1 MDNDNKNQLILYT
14 IFSLE
19 KRNTWLSQEMPK
31 SIWQYTVSVIDKN
44 SQQMR
49 NKRAFSQPDEK
60 HVYKL
65 IVLEY

>member
-1 MDNDNKNQLILYT
+1 MVISRNA
-14 IFSLE
+14 E
-19 KRNTWLSQEMPK
+19 KHITK
-31 SIWQYTVSVIDKN
+31 YTVSVTDKN

-49 NKRAFSQPDEK
+49 NKRAFSEPDEK

>member
-1 MDNDNKNQLILYT
+1 MHYIQSRRKKPMVISRNAEKHIT
-14 IFSLE
+14 IY
-19 KRNTWLSQEMPK
+19 
-31 SIWQYTVSVIDKN
+31 ISVIDKN

-49 NKRAFSQPDEK
+49 NRRAFSQPDEK